1 MKIRDFF
8 CSTFEAVIP
17 ITSTGSGQ
25 LSLERISNRQVR
37 HNLIDHK
44 FMIRILPAFRSGNF
58 EVDELQPEVSTD
70 DKEIEIMIISS
81 KDKSKDDD
89 QNTAG
94 QRNIKQLNSIDAA
107 AKQDAYDQ

>member
-1 MKIRDFF
+1 MD
-8 CSTFEAVIP
+8 P
-17 ITSTGSGQ
+17 IK
-25 LSLERISNRQVR
+25 
-37 HNLIDHK
+37 LI
-44 FMIRILPAFRSGNF
+44 GNSHGGKLT
-58 EVDELQPEVSTD
+58 VDVPEELD

>member
-1 MKIRDFF
+1 MD
-8 CSTFEAVIP
+8 P
-17 ITSTGSGQ
+17 IKLIGTSHGGKLT
-25 LSLERISNRQVR
+25 
-37 HNLIDHK
+37 
-44 FMIRILPAFRSGNF
+44 
-58 EVDELQPEVSTD
+58 VDVPEELD

-94 QRNIKQLNSIDAA
+94 QRNIKQLNTIDAA

>member
-1 MKIRDFF
+1 MD
-8 CSTFEAVIP
+8 P
-17 ITSTGSGQ
+17 IKLIGTSHGGKLT
-25 LSLERISNRQVR
+25 
-37 HNLIDHK
+37 
-44 FMIRILPAFRSGNF
+44 
-58 EVDELQPEVSTD
+58 VDVPEELD

>member
-1 MKIRDFF
+1 MD
-8 CSTFEAVIP
+8 P
-17 ITSTGSGQ
+17 IKLIGTSHCGKLT
-25 LSLERISNRQVR
+25 
-37 HNLIDHK
+37 
-44 FMIRILPAFRSGNF
+44 
-58 EVDELQPEVSTD
+58 VDVPEELD

>member
-1 MKIRDFF
+1 MD
-8 CSTFEAVIP
+8 P
-17 ITSTGSGQ
+17 IKLIG
-25 LSLERISNRQVR
+25 IS
-37 HNLIDHK
+37 HGGKLT
-44 FMIRILPAFRSGNF
+44 
-58 EVDELQPEVSTD
+58 VDVPEELD